1 MSYAPGNIVY
11 AKLKGYPWWPARV
24 EIESSLPSNVLSKKP
39 KGPKPICGVKFFG
52 TGDYGWFG
60 NNDLKPFE
68 KKEAEILLQ
77 KMQNKRR
84 DDLLKKSIRE
94 ALNPSSFDDPMEEDA
109 VEEAATDDEEVELED
124 ESKKSTESLEND
136 DVEYEKKSKVRGKGI
151 KKDKGHTASKAVER
165 QTKASRSTKS
175 KRKARD
181 YSSGE
186 EVVSRS
192 GKGVKK
198 RRATEDKLSKRKRS
212 SVSLSYTDDEAEQ
225 MDVDEPRAEVDA
237 KKKERRQSLKK
248 DRGTSRSEGSKS
260 PGKSD
265 DGSPITGVENKQI
278 NDDAGFDRKVNK
290 LESESQHR
298 STKSRQFKT
307 PSEKLL
313 HFRHKLQRMTIKST
327 KIELD
332 DMGKIDEVF
341 TDVENFPITIPLL
354 KESKIGKL
362 MRKIADLKIEPDPYN
377 IKDRSDELI
386 KKWKFLLE
394 APTQEGTDE
403 DASPKMAAQVEGNS
417 PQHKTVKHE
426 EINLPLPEVDVKSEE
441 QDRVENNGIKT
452 ESAPA
457 AMELEK
463 TEATSEDDKHVS
475 DEVITNGSSPTANN
489 QGVSIQEKEI
499 VHNKSPEL

>member
-1 MSYAPGNIVY
+1 
-11 AKLKGYPWWPARV
+11 V
-24 EIESSLPSNVLSKKP
+24 EIESTLPSNVLSKKP
-39 KGPKPICGVKFFG
+39 KGPKPICGVRFFG

-94 ALNPSSFDDPMEEDA
+94 ALNPSSFDDPMEED
-109 VEEAATDDEEVELED
+109 VEEAATDDDEVELED

-136 DVEYEKKSKVRGKGI
+136 DGEYDKKSKVRSKGT
-151 KKDKGHTASKAVER
+151 KKDKGYTVSKTAER
-165 QTKASRSTKS
+165 QTKASRSTKP

-181 YSSGE
+181 YSSEE
-186 EVVSRS
+186 EVGSRS

-198 RRATEDKLSKRKRS
+198 HRATEDKLSKRKRS

-225 MDVDEPRAEVDA
+225 MDVDEPRAEVDT
-237 KKKERRQSLKK
+237 KKKQERRQNSKK

-260 PGKSD
+260 PGKFD
-265 DGSPITGVENKQI
+265 DGSPITGVVENKQI

-327 KIELD
+327 KIE
-332 DMGKIDEVF
+332 
-341 TDVENFPITIPLL
+341 
-354 KESKIGKL
+354 
-362 MRKIADLKIEPDPYN
+362 
-377 IKDRSDELI
+377 
-386 KKWKFLLE
+386 
-394 APTQEGTDE
+394 
-403 DASPKMAAQVEGNS
+403 
-417 PQHKTVKHE
+417 
-426 EINLPLPEVDVKSEE
+426 
-441 QDRVENNGIKT
+441 
-452 ESAPA
+452 
-457 AMELEK
+457 
-463 TEATSEDDKHVS
+463 
-475 DEVITNGSSPTANN
+475 
-489 QGVSIQEKEI
+489 
-499 VHNKSPEL
+499 